1 VPRSGAG
8 ASFFNKVF
16 LKKKLRKKIKKKPPL
31 GTPPEHPE
39 YFGAKRMNGCQQPGM
54 VLNFEMTRRE
64 WCQPTSTLKLVSG
77 CGSSETINIYDPP
90 RVVSTNFNVEVE

>member
-54 VLNFEMTRRE
+54 VLNFEMDG
-64 WCQPTSTLKLVSG
+64 CQTSGNVVMKNPENSSG
-77 CGSSETINIYDPP
+77 CERLD
-90 RVVSTNFNVEVE
+90 